1 MKAKTL
7 SRSRAELLLA
17 GVMIARATSY
27 LFSKLILEGMGVFNL
42 LGGRFLLGFVLLSA
56 LFFPR
61 LKQLNR
67 KTFLAGIMMGGMFFL
82 VMTAELNGLKRTA
95 SGTASFLVNT
105 AIVLVPLLKAV
116 WTRRFPKA
124 KTVLSA
130 LLCFAGV
137 AFLTLA
143 GGVRFGAGERWC
155 LIAALLYACTI
166 LVTDRLSHSGIDT
179 LAAGIV
185 QVGAIGALSLAASF
199 LFEMPRLPNG
209 TTEWIGIV
217 MLAVVCT
224 GFGFTLQPVAQS
236 GTTCAESDGG
246 SHARDLF
253 PRRILC
259 RSEHDRRR
267 VDSGRDPAC
276 GAAGAEGREKTLTQ
290 KARCEPHLSEFRILQ
305 SIALDGF
312 SAGSR
317 GFSY

>member
-67 KTFLAGIMMGGMFFL
+67 KTFLAGIIMGGMFFL

-166 LVTDRLSHSGIDT
+166 LITDRLSHSGIDT

-199 LFEMPRLPNG
+199 LFETPRLPNG

-236 GTTCAESDGG
+236 GTTAERAGMFCALNPMVAATLGILFLGES
-246 SHARDLF
+246 F
-253 PRRILC
+253 
-259 RSEHDRRR
+259 
-267 VDSGRDPAC
+267 
-276 GAAGAEGREKTLTQ
+276 AA
-290 KARCEPHLSEFRILQ
+290 Q
-305 SIALDGF
+305 SIIGGVLIL
-312 SAGSR
+312 AGILLAELPERKVGKKLSLKKR
-317 GFSY
+317 AVNHI

>member
-1 MKAKTL
+1 MKAKNL

-67 KTFLAGIMMGGMFFL
+67 KTSLAGIMMGGMFFL

-166 LVTDRLSHSGIDT
+166 LITDCLSHSGIDT

-224 GFGFTLQPVAQS
+224 GFGFTLQRAGMFCALNPMVAATLGIFFLGESFAAQS
-236 GTTCAESDGG
+236 MIGGVLILAGILLAELPERKVG
-246 SHARDLF
+246 
-253 PRRILC
+253 
-259 RSEHDRRR
+259 
-267 VDSGRDPAC
+267 
-276 GAAGAEGREKTLTQ
+276 K
-290 KARCEPHLSEFRILQ
+290 KLSLKKRAVNHI
-305 SIALDGF
+305 
-312 SAGSR
+312 
-317 GFSY
+317 